1 MRRNKKMCANLENTW
16 LLDCTEKKYK
26 KIKKRLA
33 LLPWIRYTKR
43 AVT

>member
-1 MRRNKKMCANLENTW
+1 MRRNKKCVQPLKIRGFRLYW
-16 LLDCTEKKYK
+16 KKYK
-26 KIKKRLA
+26 KKKKRLA